1 MLNTIISLPSIHLSN
16 QGPCK
21 GNQEALATSRLW
33 DSMSGYLHIFVAL
46 QHKLFRH
53 TSHIEL
59 LREMLSLQ
67 EEFFIL
73 LLSMLEG

>member
-1 MLNTIISLPSIHLSN
+1 
-16 QGPCK
+16 
-21 GNQEALATSRLW
+21 
-33 DSMSGYLHIFVAL
+33 MSGYLHIFVAL